1 MLEVSLDALSLARGL
16 RAATAGTVADI
27 MRF

>member
-1 MLEVSLDALSLARGL
+1 VSLDAISLARGL